1 MSCHQLKTRR
11 NIRSI
16 HFNSVIQA
24 VDKMVDSVVSFV
36 LKVTEDWGRK
46 LVTQKLRSGG
56 AFAHSLSNLI
66 EAELSTMRRQ
76 LEALTRKDL
85 DESIDLFLEGLASYY
100 LQANDNKADAS
111 PQIPRRKKMKTI
123 DEIDASEILDA
134 RKSLSVET
142 KERFKDARK
151 KAGSAIANEAMKTK
165 DVILATFIKVLSQL
179 LESDDLATALN
190 FCLHYLQRLH
200 SREEVKKNFK
210 DELKYIE
217 TKNTWQLAFGSID
230 ARKMIW
236 CVCRLNRFVFDV
248 AQENGEASPELFKQW
263 PCVEIERKTTKEVIK
278 IDPLRD
284 PRLSDVFK
292 LEKRP
297 FFIAPPL
304 SDKNDARK
312 EESRPQPASGRAE
325 TTSCAEYNNEEA
337 SSSPST
343 HETPE
348 HHAKDVTLGSS
359 QTTSKVKKEL
369 FPMVG
374 TKRKR
379 EEEEEES
386 N

>member
-1 MSCHQLKTRR
+1 
-11 NIRSI
+11 
-16 HFNSVIQA
+16 
-24 VDKMVDSVVSFV
+24 MVDSVASFV
-36 LKVTEDWGRK
+36 LSATGTWGRQII
-46 LVTQKLRSGG
+46 TTRLRNGG
-56 AFAHSLSNLI
+56 AFAQSLSNII
-66 EAELSTMRRQ
+66 EREMCTIKRQ
-76 LEALTRKDL
+76 LDALTRKDL
-85 DESIDLFLEGLASYY
+85 VESIHLFLQGFASNS
-100 LQANDNKADAS
+100 LQAKDNEADAG
-111 PQIPRRKKMKTI
+111 PPDRKRRKGEVT
-123 DEIDASEILDA
+123 AQSFNQILDQTDA
-134 RKSLSVET
+134 GQIAKLSFS
-142 KERFKDARK
+142 KEAKKRFKNARK

-284 PRLSDVFK
+284 PKLSDVFK
-292 LEKRP
+292 REKRP
-297 FFIAPPL
+297 FSIAPPL
-304 SDKNDARK
+304 SDKNDATK

-359 QTTSKVKKEL
+359 QTTSKVKREL
-369 FPMVG
+369 FPKVG

>member
-1 MSCHQLKTRR
+1 
-11 NIRSI
+11 
-16 HFNSVIQA
+16 
-24 VDKMVDSVVSFV
+24 MVDSVVSFV

-100 LQANDNKADAS
+100 LQANDNKADAGPQS
-111 PQIPRRKKMKTI
+111 PQRKKMKTI
-123 DEIDASEILDA
+123 SHVKVDEIDASEILDA

-165 DVILATFIKVLSQL
+165 DVIFATFIKVLSQL

-210 DELKYIE
+210 DELRFIE
-217 TKNTWQLAFGSID
+217 KRNTWQPAFGSIE

-248 AQENGEASPELFKQW
+248 AQENGEESPELFEQW

-284 PRLSDVFK
+284 PKLEAVFE

-297 FFIAPPL
+297 FSIAPPL
-304 SDKNDARK
+304 SCKNDAG
-312 EESRPQPASGRAE
+312 EESRPQPPSGRAE
-325 TTSCAEYNNEEA
+325 TTTCAEYNNEEA
-337 SSSPST
+337 SPRPST
-343 HETPE
+343 HKTPE
-348 HHAKDVTLGSS
+348 RHAKDVTLVSS
-359 QTTSKVKKEL
+359 QTPSEVNREL
-369 FPMVG
+369 FPEKG

-379 EEEEEES
+379 EKEEEKS
-386 N
+386 I

>member
-1 MSCHQLKTRR
+1 
-11 NIRSI
+11 
-16 HFNSVIQA
+16 
-24 VDKMVDSVVSFV
+24 MVDSVVSFV

-46 LVTQKLRSGG
+46 LVVQRLRSGG
-56 AFAHSLSNLI
+56 EFSRSLSNLI

-85 DESIDLFLEGLASYY
+85 DECIDLFLEGLASYY
-100 LQANDNKADAS
+100 LQANDNKADAG
-111 PQIPRRKKMKTI
+111 PQRKKMKTKL
-123 DEIDASEILDA
+123 DEVDAREIMDA

-179 LESDDLATALN
+179 LESDDLATALY

-210 DELKYIE
+210 DELKFIE
-217 TKNTWQLAFGSID
+217 VRNKPLKLEFGSIE
-230 ARKMIW
+230 ARKIIW

-263 PCVEIERKTTKEVIK
+263 PCVEIVHKKTNKVIN
-278 IDPLRD
+278 IDPLRNEK
-284 PRLSDVFK
+284 LMAIFE

-297 FFIAPPL
+297 FSIAPPL
-304 SDKNDARK
+304 SAVSDKNDAG
-312 EESRPQPASGRAE
+312 EESGPQPPSGRAE
-325 TTSCAEYNNEEA
+325 TTTWAENNNEEA
-337 SSSPST
+337 SPSPST

-348 HHAKDVTLGSS
+348 RHAKDVPLVSS
-359 QTTSKVKKEL
+359 QTTNKVKREL
-369 FPMVG
+369 YPEVAPEVG

-379 EEEEEES
+379 EEES

>member
-111 PQIPRRKKMKTI
+111 PQIPQRKKMKTI

-297 FFIAPPL
+297 FSIAPPL

-337 SSSPST
+337 SSPST

-369 FPMVG
+369 FPKVG